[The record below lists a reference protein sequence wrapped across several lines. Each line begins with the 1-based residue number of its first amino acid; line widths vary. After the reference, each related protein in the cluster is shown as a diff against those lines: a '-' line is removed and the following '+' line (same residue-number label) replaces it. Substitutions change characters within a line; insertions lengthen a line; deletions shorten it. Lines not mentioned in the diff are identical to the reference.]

1 MSFSTLKTPIKTIYS
16 NNSNQLLRCR
26 YLQRVFQSIIK
37 FHDCSLVTTTITIVW
52 STENRYYIPV
62 MAPVISL
69 QGKKKGHKNT
79 FYSLIYITKC
89 DSTQK
94 KKLFSQKGLKNSNT
108 VSQTTIIFCALH
120 NFLNQNQYI
129 FLNIWPSVNSSICL
143 ISLSY
148 CSGSKHDPRMSIWPF
163 LVKADKYSSETTTLL
178 TLLSVV
184 SEGPKLVIAQVK
196 RIDAS
201 SISGFIP
208 SVYSNA

>member
-94 KKLFSQKGLKNSNT
+94 TN
-108 VSQTTIIFCALH
+108 
-120 NFLNQNQYI
+120 
-129 FLNIWPSVNSSICL
+129 
-143 ISLSY
+143 
-148 CSGSKHDPRMSIWPF
+148 
-163 LVKADKYSSETTTLL
+163 
-178 TLLSVV
+178 TLLSKRLEKQQHCFLDNNNFLC
-184 SEGPKLVIAQVK
+184 STQLFKLEPIYILKYLAFCKQQYL
-196 RIDAS
+196 S
-201 SISGFIP
+201 HQP
-208 SVYSNA
+208 LLLQWL